1 MAQYKSFA
9 DLPKFDELEDKRR
22 FWVAEPGTRNEG
34 LGMLRYLTPEHVAE
48 VVKSEVRTGERVC
61 VNWDMTRLETPGMMQ
76 KLFWR

>member
-34 LGMLRYLTPEHVAE
+34 LGMLRYLTPEHVA
-48 VVKSEVRTGERVC
+48 GERVC